1 MLWPDLKKI
10 IFDFTCMGI
19 FPACMPVDYMPVW
32 CSLSLERGHR
42 IPLKLELKMVMSHH
56 MGAGHQTWALW
67 ERS

>member
-10 IFDFTCMGI
+10 IFDFMCMGI

-42 IPLKLELKMVMSHH
+42 IPLKLESLGME
-56 MGAGHQTWALW
+56 L
-67 ERS
+67 RSATRAASVLQR